1 MSGKAD
7 GLADFPKYLSCEC
20 AKKRKGV
27 WGGELP
33 GTSGEIYWALMKKR
47 QSREKKGFALRR
59 DQNKGEKRVA
69 YRAPTCFRDALYC
82 TGSRLFQ
89 VVPDLDEVQLS

>member
-47 QSREKKGFALRR
+47 QSREKKGFSLRR
-59 DQNKGEKRVA
+59 DQNNGEKIGLLTAPQLVFEA
-69 YRAPTCFRDALYC
+69 LVYRFQAVPA
-82 TGSRLFQ
+82 RLFQ
-89 VVPDLDEVQLS
+89 TWTRFR

>member
-1 MSGKAD
+1 MSTMRFMDAPKAKKSAREGTSVSGKAD

-33 GTSGEIYWALMKKR
+33 GSSGGKR
-47 QSREKKGFALRR
+47 QSKEK
-59 DQNKGEKRVA
+59 
-69 YRAPTCFRDALYC
+69 
-82 TGSRLFQ
+82 
-89 VVPDLDEVQLS
+89 

>member
-7 GLADFPKYLSCEC
+7 GLPPDFPKYLSCEC

-33 GTSGEIYWALMKKR
+33 GGHFWGNILGTH
-47 QSREKKGFALRR
+47 EKAAVE
-59 DQNKGEKRVA
+59 GEKRFCLA
-69 YRAPTCFRDALYC
+69 AGPK
-82 TGSRLFQ
+82 
-89 VVPDLDEVQLS
+89 

>member
-33 GTSGEIYWALMKKR
+33 GTSGGEIYWALMKKR
-47 QSREKKGFALRR
+47 QSKEKKGFALRR
-59 DQNKGEKRVA
+59 DQNKGEKPALKYFA
-69 YRAPTCFRDALYC
+69 YHAPRTVKLK
-82 TGSRLFQ
+82 LFLQ
-89 VVPDLDEVQLS
+89 E

>member
-59 DQNKGEKRVA
+59 DQNKGVK
-69 YRAPTCFRDALYC
+69 
-82 TGSRLFQ
+82 GSRERNGLLIA
-89 VVPDLDEVQLS
+89 PQLVFEMPYPLCQ